1 LRWVGKPQ
9 RNGVRNAL
17 ISTDSKQLHTKAQ
30 LYLKAAMSAK
40 DEESREAYLRLMA
53 AWREIAR
60 QTKRTERDAA

>member
-1 LRWVGKPQ
+1 
-9 RNGVRNAL
+9 L